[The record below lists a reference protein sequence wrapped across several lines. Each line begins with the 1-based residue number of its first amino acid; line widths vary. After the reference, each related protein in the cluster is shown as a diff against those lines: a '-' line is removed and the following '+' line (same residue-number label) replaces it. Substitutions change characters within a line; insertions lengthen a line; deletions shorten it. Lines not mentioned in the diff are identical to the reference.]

1 MVPPTTFRRLDRM
14 LRRLGFESRP
24 GKGSHV
30 FYYHSDGRTVS
41 LPNHRGRDIGSEL
54 IAKVLRDAKL
64 SRDDY
69 LAMR

>member
-1 MVPPTTFRRLDRM
+1 MVPPTTFRRLDRI

-30 FYYHSDGRTVS
+30 FYSHPDGRTVS
-41 LPNHRGRDIGSEL
+41 LPNHRRDIGSEL
-54 IAKVLRDAKL
+54 IAKILRDAKL

-69 LAMR
+69 LALR